1 MKDRALQEALRQQSE
16 QRPMR
21 LSSNFAYNTMRRIE
35 KEQQAREWQERV
47 VVTIT
52 IVVSFLLGVGVMVF
66 FYGEAL
72 LRGVRSM
79 IQQQE
84 GISLLPGMTF
94 CLLFFATLNYFLH
107 RHYVRE

>member
-21 LSSNFAYNTMRRIE
+21 LPSNFAFNTMRRIE

-52 IVVSFLLGVGVMVF
+52 IVASFLLGVGVMVF

-72 LRGVRSM
+72 LRGIKTM
-79 IQQQE
+79 LQQQE

-94 CLLFFATLNYFLH
+94 CFLFLATLNYFLH